1 MAIFPELYWEDATI
15 SPILDEKGDITHFL
29 AVKEDIT
36 QRRQIEARLQ
46 QAQKMEAIGTLAGG
60 IAHDFN
66 NILFPIIG
74 FTEMM
79 LDNAPE
85 GSDLQKNLKEVLTA
99 SLRASDLVK
108 QILTFSSLKEKKII
122 PLKIQI
128 IINEILKLVKAS
140 LPSTINIK
148 QHIDRD
154 CAMVLADWTEI
165 DQIAMNL
172 ITNAFHAMEENGGTL
187 TIELSEVNITTED
200 SKSFDLNPGIFVLL
214 SVSDTGHGIKK
225 HILNRIFDRLLRN
238 ENFFKF
244 KAEN

>member
-1 MAIFPELYWEDATI
+1 
-15 SPILDEKGDITHFL
+15 
-29 AVKEDIT
+29 
-36 QRRQIEARLQ
+36 
-46 QAQKMEAIGTLAGG
+46 
-60 IAHDFN
+60 
-66 NILFPIIG
+66 
-74 FTEMM
+74 
-79 LDNAPE
+79 
-85 GSDLQKNLKEVLTA
+85 
-99 SLRASDLVK
+99 
-108 QILTFSSLKEKKII
+108 
-122 PLKIQI
+122 
-128 IINEILKLVKAS
+128 
-140 LPSTINIK
+140 
-148 QHIDRD
+148 
-154 CAMVLADWTEI
+154 MVLADWTEI